1 MDTIVR
7 RLLRIAAWCIIC
19 PAAFGFLGVKL
30 VSWGDQISHRAE
42 YDARLAITF
51 DNISDP
57 RQLDD
62 PESAVRILSV
72 NVVHAAL
79 PFRPW
84 FVGYGVFL
92 GDGLIVTAAH
102 VIGRAFFLTPPRV
115 LVAGQE
121 LPAKVVSAGTA
132 GGVDLAI
139 LAVPQ
144 ETLPISLRLRRAA
157 LCRGP
162 APAGAKVL
170 VAYPEKIAVS
180 KTISPMLVLRQD
192 PRFETFIDDVESSG
206 TGVFDSRTKCL
217 LGIVTEK
224 FPKASAPRTRG
235 PLAPE
240 AFRYAGYLVP
250 SDEIRKMMNE
260 YRSRLSRL
268 TPK

>member
-1 MDTIVR
+1 MIS
-7 RLLRIAAWCIIC
+7 L
-19 PAAFGFLGVKL
+19 
-30 VSWGDQISHRAE
+30 GDQMSHQAE
-42 YDARLAITF
+42 YNARVAITL

-57 RQLDD
+57 RRLEE
-62 PESAVRILSV
+62 PESSVRILSV

-84 FVGYGVFL
+84 FIGYGVFL

-121 LPAKVVSAGTA
+121 LPAKVVVARTA

-144 ETLPISLRLRRAA
+144 EKLPISLRLRRAA
-157 LCRGP
+157 LCRGR
-162 APAGAKVL
+162 APAGARVL
-170 VAYPEKIAVS
+170 VAYPEKVAASQTVA
-180 KTISPMLVLRQD
+180 PRLVLHQD
-192 PRFETFIDDVESSG
+192 AGFDTFIDDVEASG

-217 LGIVTEK
+217 LGIVTER
-224 FPKASAPRTRG
+224 FPKAVPPRRRG
-235 PLAPE
+235 PLAPD
-240 AFRYAGYLVP
+240 AVRYAGYFVP

-268 TPK
+268 TRK

>member
-1 MDTIVR
+1 M
-7 RLLRIAAWCIIC
+7 RITAWSIIC
-19 PAAFGFLGVKL
+19 AAVLGYLGVKL
-30 VSWGDQISHRAE
+30 LSWGDQISHRAE
-42 YDARLAITF
+42 YNARLAITR

-72 NVVHAAL
+72 NIVHAPL
-79 PFRPW
+79 PFRQW
-84 FVGYGVFL
+84 FIGYGVFL

-132 GGVDLAI
+132 GSIDLAI

-144 ETLPISLRLRRAA
+144 DTLPISLRLRRAA
-157 LCRGP
+157 LCRGR

-180 KTISPMLVLRQD
+180 KTIPAQLVLHQD
-192 PRFETFIDDVESSG
+192 PRFDTYIDDVESSG
-206 TGVFDSRTKCL
+206 TGVFESRTKCL

-224 FPKASAPRTRG
+224 FPKASRARRRG

-240 AFRYAGYLVP
+240 AFRYAGYFVP
-250 SDEIRKMMNE
+250 SDEIRNMVNE

>member
-1 MDTIVR
+1 MGTSMTRV
-7 RLLRIAAWCIIC
+7 LRITAWCLVC
-19 PAAFGFLGVKL
+19 AAVLGYLGVKL
-30 VSWGDQISHRAE
+30 LSWGDQISHRAE
-42 YDARLAITF
+42 YDARLAITL

-62 PESAVRILSV
+62 PESSVRILSV

-84 FVGYGVFL
+84 FIGYGVFL

-115 LVAGQE
+115 LVAGQD
-121 LPAKVVSAGTA
+121 LPAKVISAGTA
-132 GGVDLAI
+132 GNIDLAI

-157 LCRGP
+157 LCRGR
-162 APAGAKVL
+162 APAGARVL

-180 KTISPMLVLRQD
+180 QIVPPRLVLHQA
-192 PRFETFIDDVESSG
+192 PRFDTFIDDVESSG
-206 TGVFDSRTKCL
+206 AGVFDSRTKCL

-224 FPKASAPRTRG
+224 FPKAATPRRRG
-235 PLAPE
+235 PLARE
-240 AFRYAGYLVP
+240 AVRYAGYYVP
-250 SDEIRKMMNE
+250 SDEIRKMVNE
-260 YRSRLSRL
+260 YRSSLSRL